1 MLIEIK
7 EFDYRNA
14 TDVEYEVFNK
24 CRNQIRAERLPDDP
38 PIPLEESIQGLKHF
52 PDFIELI
59 PWVAWNNDE
68 TAIVAYGLTQFSL
81 EDNLHLAQFVIN
93 VLPEFRRQGLGKS
106 FLSRIVNVAKE
117 ENRRLLITS
126 TIARIPAGEAFM
138 NRIGAQRGLESH
150 TNQLALPDLDE
161 NILHQW
167 QVRAKERGADFEI
180 GIWEGEYPEKYMDA
194 IVELHELLNQQPF
207 GDLEVEDFSYSAD
220 HIRQYEKNLFARG
233 YERWTLYVREVETEK
248 FAGYTEVVWNPNR
261 PEIISQGMTG
271 VFPDYRNKGLGRWL
285 KAVMLDR
292 ILTRRPQAK
301 FVRTENADMNAPM
314 MKINTELGFKPYI
327 AESIWQVET
336 EVVSKYL
343 AQYE

>member
-1 MLIEIK
+1 M
-7 EFDYRNA
+7 
-14 TDVEYEVFNK
+14 
-24 CRNQIRAERLPDDP
+24 
-38 PIPLEESIQGLKHF
+38 
-52 PDFIELI
+52 
-59 PWVAWNNDE
+59 
-68 TAIVAYGLTQFSL
+68 
-81 EDNLHLAQFVIN
+81 
-93 VLPEFRRQGLGKS
+93 
-106 FLSRIVNVAKE
+106 
-117 ENRRLLITS
+117 
-126 TIARIPAGEAFM
+126 
-138 NRIGAQRGLESH
+138 
-150 TNQLALPDLDE
+150 
-161 NILHQW
+161 
-167 QVRAKERGADFEI
+167 
-180 GIWEGEYPEKYMDA
+180 
-194 IVELHELLNQQPF
+194 
-207 GDLEVEDFSYSAD
+207 
-220 HIRQYEKNLFARG
+220 
-233 YERWTLYVREVETEK
+233 ETEK